1 MITNDEKGTVETKDQ
16 SLNILLLALK
26 FEVVER
32 IIGQDDSKMYL
43 RYKNT
48 KELQDLVDRWQS
60 NKPIPVKDARDF
72 FLGTEIYYSNL
83 HAHLDEMKARRFRG

>member
-1 MITNDEKGTVETKDQ
+1 MITRDDLGTVETKDQ

-32 IIGQDDSKMYL
+32 IIGTDDKMYL

-60 NKPIPVKDARDF
+60 NKPIPIKDARDF

-83 HAHLDEMKARRFRG
+83 HAHLDEMKARKFRG